1 VPPQPNSPS
10 ENVEDR
16 QSSIKREEI
25 TYLKRN
31 VKEWN
36 DKKNLNPF
44 GNKLLHS

>member
-16 QSSIKREEI
+16 KRPIKREEI

-31 VKEWN
+31 IKRGMIKRNE
-36 DKKNLNPF
+36 KN
-44 GNKLLHS
+44 KI